1 MPEYQLSNFS
11 LVRCYPR
18 LSVSISNVKYNLST
32 RNFNSQIF
40 LISYSFHLLSCFQCL
55 ERGSFNLMSGQ
66 CGLPPCLFL
75 VLSSFHCTPS
85 RSRNLFQV
93 KKWAMYLSFSGA
105 LLSITSSSL
114 VLHRL
119 ILLWPTLAILLSL
132 LLLFPS
138 LLYII
143 FSYIMGLCRLCL
155 CKICSE

>member
-11 LVRCYPR
+11 LVRRYPR

-75 VLSSFHCTPS
+75 VLSSLHCSPS

-93 KKWAMYLSFSGA
+93 KKWALYLSFSG
-105 LLSITSSSL
+105 SSSL
-114 VLHRL
+114 VLHRI

-132 LLLFPS
+132 LLPFPS
-138 LLYII
+138 LLYTIC
-143 FSYIMGLCRLCL
+143 SYIMGLWRLCL
-155 CKICSE
+155 CQICSE